1 MEGGRLYLSGHLERL
16 GSFPVGRAV
25 CFGFVETDVSPEC
38 VREKG
43 CEVLTGK

>member
-1 MEGGRLYLSGHLERL
+1 MEGGCLYPSGRLEHL

-38 VREKG
+38 AREKG